1 MILLNLRKIVNLYR
15 LEMGGKV
22 QLIKVENLSVKYG
35 ADEEAELVT
44 AIDDVS
50 INIKKGD
57 FVAVIGKNGSGKST
71 LAKTFNA
78 LILPNGGCVY
88 VKGIDTKDKDRVWEI
103 RQTCG
108 MVFQNPDNQL
118 VSAVVEDDVA
128 FGPENLGIEPSA
140 IRERVKESLKQVKM
154 YEYRTKAPHL
164 LSGGQKQRIAIAGV
178 LAMKPECIILDE
190 PTAMLDPRGRDEVL
204 NIAKQLN
211 DEGITVILIT
221 HFMEEAAIADKLVIM
236 NEGSMILNGTPEE
249 VFSNWEVVEKLGL
262 KLPLALDF
270 TIGLK
275 NAGIDIDKNYLTT
288 DSFVDFISSYYN
300 NGVGSG
306 LGKEDNRDRNGD
318 NVTADNGKVEEGKY
332 KHEYGGSDGE
342 SETGKKT
349 ADEVLLEVEN
359 LTHIYSKGLPYETK
373 AIDNVSFSVKKGE
386 FIGVIGHTGSG
397 KSTLIQHL
405 NGILKPDSGRIILS
419 GQDLSETGIKL
430 HEIRKRTG
438 LVFQY
443 PEYQLFE
450 ETVEKDVA
458 FGPSNLGLPQE
469 EINERVKWALD
480 MVGIS
485 YEKFAQ
491 VSPFE
496 LSGGQKRRVAIA
508 GVIAMKPEILILD
521 EPTAGL
527 DPGAHQDILD
537 MIGDFHK
544 SEGTSIFLV
553 SHNMGDIAKLSDRV
567 MVMDNGRLA
576 MMGTPEKIFAE
587 DKFLHGLGLGLPPET
602 EVLLKLKNAGVPVK
616 GRGLSLKAAV
626 NEILEVVI

>member
-1 MILLNLRKIVNLYR
+1 MLN
-15 LEMGGKV
+15 
-22 QLIKVENLSVKYG
+22 
-35 ADEEAELVT
+35 
-44 AIDDVS
+44 
-50 INIKKGD
+50 
-57 FVAVIGKNGSGKST
+57 
-71 LAKTFNA
+71 
-78 LILPNGGCVY
+78 P
-88 VKGIDTKDKDRVWEI
+88 
-103 RQTCG
+103 
-108 MVFQNPDNQL
+108 
-118 VSAVVEDDVA
+118 
-128 FGPENLGIEPSA
+128 
-140 IRERVKESLKQVKM
+140 RERDK
-154 YEYRTKAPHL
+154 
-164 LSGGQKQRIAIAGV
+164 
-178 LAMKPECIILDE
+178 
-190 PTAMLDPRGRDEVL
+190 VL

-443 PEYQLFE
+443 PSWPYPISACTGPPFAA
-450 ETVEKDVA
+450 TA
-458 FGPSNLGLPQE
+458 FTH
-469 EINERVKWALD
+469 
-480 MVGIS
+480 IS
-485 YEKFAQ
+485 
-491 VSPFE
+491 
-496 LSGGQKRRVAIA
+496 
-508 GVIAMKPEILILD
+508 
-521 EPTAGL
+521 
-527 DPGAHQDILD
+527 
-537 MIGDFHK
+537 
-544 SEGTSIFLV
+544 
-553 SHNMGDIAKLSDRV
+553 
-567 MVMDNGRLA
+567 
-576 MMGTPEKIFAE
+576 
-587 DKFLHGLGLGLPPET
+587 
-602 EVLLKLKNAGVPVK
+602 
-616 GRGLSLKAAV
+616 
-626 NEILEVVI
+626 